1 MYFDFAN
8 VLVFMAVA
16 MGFIFIAITV
26 SRAIA
31 PRKPNKT
38 KSLAYECGEIPV
50 GSGWAQFNIR
60 FYIVAVMFLIFDVE
74 VAAMYPVATA
84 LKKWVAR
91 GIADGMPYGPAV
103 LGEILLFA
111 AILFVGLIYV
121 WGKGDLEW
129 IKALGTE
136 PRKAKR

>member
-74 VAAMYPVATA
+74 VACMYPVTRA
-84 LKKWVAR
+84 LR
-91 GIADGMPYGPAV
+91 GWIDAGIQDGMPYAQAV
-103 LGEILLFA
+103 LGEIVLFA
-111 AILFVGLIYV
+111 VILFVGLIYV

-129 IKALGTE
+129 IKALGNE
-136 PRKAKR
+136 PSKGKR